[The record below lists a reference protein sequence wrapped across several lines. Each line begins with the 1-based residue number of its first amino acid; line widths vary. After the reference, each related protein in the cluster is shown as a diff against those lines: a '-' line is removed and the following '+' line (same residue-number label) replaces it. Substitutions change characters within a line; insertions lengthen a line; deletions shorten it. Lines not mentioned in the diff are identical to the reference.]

1 MREIKFRAWDKN
13 KKQMINHLENIQFD
27 FEGRPVCIK
36 SQYDLEVKDGQNS
49 GVYERLAFEI
59 DLMQYIGLKDK
70 NGKEIYCGDIFNL
83 GDKNIK
89 YVVEWHDCGFSGR
102 QIENQSRVGLV
113 YWNERIEVMGNIY

>member
-1 MREIKFRAWDKN
+1 MTREIKFRAWDEESETWAWVDDDEVTNGVLEDNPLDATWYIKTPKN
-13 KKQMINHLENIQFD
+13 TI
-27 FEGRPVCIK
+27 
-36 SQYDLEVKDGQNS
+36 
-49 GVYERLAFEI
+49 
-59 DLMQYIGLKDK
+59 LMQYTGLKDK

-113 YWNERIEVMGNIY
+113 YWNERIEVMGNIYEDL